1 VEQTKYVEEPEYD
14 ADDHES
20 VQDRLDT
27 ACHRNETIHK
37 PKQDAHNDQGYEN
50 LHKRH
55 SFSPFCPLYETLTRE
70 SWELRPALPSSEN
83 SLNLFDS
90 LQRWTADPSRPC
102 DSSVVR
108 CPPEPLRSRNS
119 S

>member
-55 SFSPFCPLYETLTRE
+55 SFHLSVRSTRHLHASPGNCGLLCP
-70 SWELRPALPSSEN
+70 
-83 SLNLFDS
+83 
-90 LQRWTADPSRPC
+90 
-102 DSSVVR
+102 VR
-108 CPPEPLRSRNS
+108 KIH
-119 S
+119 